1 MPSDAP
7 EEWLALREKII
18 GLGEK
23 SIKKSYYPELQE
35 HLNELE
41 RFRTL
46 LDQTNDAI
54 FLVEVAS
61 RSLTDYNKSAC
72 DQLGYLPEELIKK
85 SMFDLVDSES
95 QENFR
100 KIFSEMPDQKKW
112 KFEAYFIKKSNKKVP
127 MEVSTRMV
135 NFSGVLYSVMVAR
148 DIEDRLAAQKALK
161 ESEEYYRTI
170 FENTGS
176 ASLILEKDTTISMVN
191 TGFENLTKYSRE
203 EVEGKKSFKD
213 FIHPKELSR
222 TLKYHQMRRNNIE
235 LAPKEY
241 EIVGFDKYGDLKYLV
256 ATVALIPGTEKSLV
270 SLLDITARKAA
281 EEQLISSLDEKKVL
295 LKEIHH
301 RVKNNLQIISSLLNL
316 QSYHVRDPQDL
327 EIFKESQGRIKSM
340 AIIHEQLYQSK
351 NLASINFADYIQNIM
366 THLFHS
372 YSSPEKEIILERD
385 LDVIKL
391 EIDTA
396 IPCGLIIN
404 EIASNSLK
412 HAFKGRKKGV
422 VNISLKKSEEY
433 IELVIS
439 DDGIGFEPEEI
450 HNSNSLGLKLVQTLV
465 EQLDGSLEI
474 KSDNGSCFLIEFK
487 ELVYK
492 KRI

>member
-1 MPSDAP
+1 MPSDTP

-35 HLNELE
+35 HLNELK

-54 FLVEVAS
+54 FLVES
-61 RSLTDYNKSAC
+61 SSCSLTDCNKSAC
-72 DQLGYLPEELIKK
+72 NQLGYSQDELIKK
-85 SMFDLVDSES
+85 PLLELVES
-95 QENFR
+95 KNQENFK
-100 KIFSEMPDQKKW
+100 KIFSKTPPKKPW
-112 KFEAYFIKKSNKKVP
+112 KFEAHFIKKDQQKIP
-127 MEVSTRMV
+127 MEVSARMV
-135 NFSGVLYSVMVAR
+135 NFSGILYSVMVAR

-176 ASLILEKDTTISMVN
+176 ATLILEKDTTISKVN
-191 TGFENLTKYSRE
+191 TGFETLSKYSRE
-203 EVEGKKSFKD
+203 EVEGKKSFKE

-241 EIVGFDKYGDLKYLV
+241 EILGFDKYGDLKYLV

-270 SLLDITARKAA
+270 SLMDITARKSA
-281 EEQLISSLDEKKVL
+281 EEQLISSLDEKNVL

-372 YSSPEKEIILERD
+372 YSSPEKEIILELD
-385 LDVIKL
+385 LDIINL

-412 HAFKGRKKGV
+412 HAFKGRKKGLV
-422 VNISLKKSEEY
+422 KISLKKSGEY
-433 IELVIS
+433 IKLVIS
-439 DDGIGFEPEEI
+439 DDGIGFEPDQI
-450 HNSNSLGLKLVQTLV
+450 HNSNSLGLKLVKTLV

-474 KSDNGSCFLIEFK
+474 KSDKGSCFLIAFK